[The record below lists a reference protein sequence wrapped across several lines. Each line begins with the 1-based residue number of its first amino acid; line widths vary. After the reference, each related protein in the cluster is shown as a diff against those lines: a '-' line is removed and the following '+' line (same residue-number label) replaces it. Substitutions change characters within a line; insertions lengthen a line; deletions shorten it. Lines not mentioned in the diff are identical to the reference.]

1 MSLPDFSAQSALFS
15 TAAITGQMFAPTD
28 RYRLFAQLIYPQLL
42 EGRSELAACYCEDN
56 GRPAVEPVLVLGVS
70 LLQFLDGVPDQRAVE
85 MLQYHTGWNLA
96 LNRNVGDKLFHPT
109 VLVYFRQRLVKHQQ
123 SSLVFAKIIDGL
135 LEAGLMSRRSAQRLD
150 STQILG
156 LVSHMSRLECMR
168 QTLRLALEELE
179 QSAQVFGRPTFWSEL
194 WERYV
199 ENKLDYRLESK
210 VLKEKMDQSGTDS
223 LRLLEWVDRLSDQT
237 VALGKQAQLL
247 RRVFAEQFEMVA
259 GAASQQRPS
268 QPAGA
273 VHNPHDPDAQWA
285 AKGQGKAR
293 KEHVG
298 YKVQVAETVVEQS
311 LERGE
316 PTRNFLTGI
325 ATQPAIGS
333 DEAGAGQ
340 IKEEQK
346 SMGLEQPPT
355 LFVDG
360 AYVSAQKLA
369 EAQAQ
374 GQELI
379 GPVQAPPKTEG
390 KFSTEAFTVTITQRK
405 AICPAGKENTQCSR
419 LEEKQTGKV
428 SYRFEW
434 SYQCAGCPLREQCVG
449 QGQTYRTL
457 VVGEH
462 HDFLQ
467 ARRQEQKTEA
477 FEKRAQKRN
486 AIEGTQSELVRGH
499 GLRRARYRG
508 LVKVRLQNY
517 FIGAACN
524 AKRWIRRT
532 IWEMKRAGLGAK
544 ASIAS
549 S

>member
-1 MSLPDFSAQSALFS
+1 MSLPPFSSPSALFS
-15 TAAITGQMFAPTD
+15 TAALTGPLFAPTD

-42 EGRSELAACYCEDN
+42 QGRSELAAGYCQDN

-85 MLQYHTGWNLA
+85 LLQYHTGWNFA
-96 LNRNVGDKLFHPT
+96 LNRNVGDPLFHPT
-109 VLVYFRQRLVKHQQ
+109 VLVYFRQRLLQHQQ
-123 SSLVFAKIIDGL
+123 SRLIFAKIIDGL
-135 LEAGLMSRRSAQRLD
+135 VGAGLMSRRSAQRMD

-179 QSAQVFGRPTFWSEL
+179 QSAQAFGRPIFWPEL

-199 ENKLDYRLESK
+199 DNKLNYRLESK
-210 VLKEKMDQSGTDS
+210 VLKEKMDQSGADS
-223 LRLLEWVDRLSDQT
+223 LRLLEWVDRLSDKTLASGQQ
-237 VALGKQAQLL
+237 VQVL
-247 RRVFAEQFEMVA
+247 RRVFDEQFEVVA
-259 GAASQQRPS
+259 GATPQQRPS

-273 VHNPHDPDAQWA
+273 VHNPHDPEAQWA

-298 YKVQVAETVVEQS
+298 YKVQVAETVVAQP
-311 LERGE
+311 LEPGE

-333 DEAGAGQ
+333 DEAGAEQ
-340 IKEEQK
+340 IKDEQK
-346 SMGLEQPPT
+346 AMGLEPPPT

-379 GPVQAPPKTEG
+379 GPVQLPPKTEG
-390 KFSTEAFTVTITQRK
+390 KFSSEAFTITIAERK

-419 LEEKQTGKV
+419 LEDKASGKV
-428 SYRFEW
+428 NYRFEW

-449 QGQTYRTL
+449 KDQKHRTL
-457 VVGEH
+457 LVGEY

-477 FEKRAQKRN
+477 FQKRAQHRN

-508 LVKVRLQNY
+508 LAKVRLQNY

-524 AKRWIRRT
+524 AKRWIRRA
-532 IWEMKRAGLGAK
+532 IWEMKRSGLGAK
-544 ASIAS
+544 ASVAS
-549 S
+549 G